1 MDFLDRSKVQTE
13 VFVSTRT
20 LLERNQQSL
29 GCNSDLD
36 ESLCEVLMYRV
47 DAWELEKKKQ
57 DKEKMLSS
65 Y

>member
-1 MDFLDRSKVQTE
+1 MDILDRSKVQTE

-20 LLERNQQSL
+20 LPERNQQSL

-47 DAWELEKKKQ
+47 DA
-57 DKEKMLSS
+57 
-65 Y
+65 